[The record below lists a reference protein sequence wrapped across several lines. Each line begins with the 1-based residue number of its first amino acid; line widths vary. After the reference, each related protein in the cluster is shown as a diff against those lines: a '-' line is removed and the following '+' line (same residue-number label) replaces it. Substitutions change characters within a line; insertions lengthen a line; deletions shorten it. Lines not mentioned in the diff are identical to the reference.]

1 MCEGGIGYVQIL
13 QIVVNVSGRKMVFA
27 IVISPG
33 PRTSDA
39 VFGVR
44 GAVLRSESFD
54 EDFGSL
60 RESGATREPGG
71 VGDIGSI
78 VIDVLSLTLCASG
91 RSGCVQWFAWLTQEL
106 QNPHAPSLHVSH
118 FQ

>member
-1 MCEGGIGYVQIL
+1 VQIL
-13 QIVVNVSGRKMVFA
+13 QIVVNVSWRKMVFA
-27 IVISPG
+27 IVTSPG

-44 GAVLRSESFD
+44 GGVLRSRSFD
-54 EDFGSL
+54 DDLGSV
-60 RESGATREPGG
+60 RESGAAREPGG
-71 VGDIGSI
+71 AGDIGSTI
-78 VIDVLSLTLCASG
+78 IDVPSLTLCASG

-106 QNPHAPSLHVSH
+106 QNPHSPSLHVSH